1 MTVVR
6 SAPTRCSLRSKLVQ
20 SVSRFCHRNGVDPRE
35 WLVQRSAIARLIVRR
50 VWAAACALV
59 LASAAAVPQAR
70 ASEQPTVSR
79 APQGVQTQAAG
90 PTLAAQQEAAKQA
103 MAAGDFDEAVRRY
116 RELLAAIPKEP
127 GLLMNLGMALAMGGH
142 TQEAIE
148 PLTTATKL
156 RPSLLPAW
164 LFLGSAYLDI
174 GEPANAVAPL
184 RRFVTAQPAHV
195 ESRQMLATALLAS
208 GHPREALT
216 HYQRLTRLTPKD
228 AKTWAGLVQCY
239 DALAQEAIDH
249 LRESKDANADAYQQL
264 MLADVLASDEKPE
277 QAFGFYRAA
286 AQAMPRLATIHESIA
301 QIYEKTGHA
310 DWAAAE
316 RAKPEAAAPA
326 CKAATPPA
334 ARANAAE
341 CEFRQ
346 KRYANVLTV
355 VASHTDAGSQYWR
368 ARAYA
373 ELGVAALAHLS
384 DLPASR
390 ELHELK
396 AELFRNEGR
405 HLQSID
411 ELKAALTLAPDDPR
425 LQKELA
431 KSYLLSRD
439 PDHARPLL
447 QALIAKQPVDPEVP
461 LLYGEILLEAQQA
474 EEALPYLK
482 AAAANDPQSTNA
494 HAALGR
500 ALAQLGQN
508 AEAIPHLKA
517 ALPQDEDGSLRY
529 QLARAYQAT
538 GQPDLAKPLLAEY
551 QAMQQATQARTQS
564 PAADAKITPP

>member
-1 MTVVR
+1 MRLWRLVLCVLAL
-6 SAPTRCSLRSKLVQ
+6 SSLRLVAQ
-20 SVSRFCHRNGVDPRE
+20 TP
-35 WLVQRSAIARLIVRR
+35 
-50 VWAAACALV
+50 
-59 LASAAAVPQAR
+59 
-70 ASEQPTVSR
+70 
-79 APQGVQTQAAG
+79 APG
-90 PTLAAQQEAAKQA
+90 PTLAAQQEQAKEA
-103 MAAGDFDEAVRRY
+103 MAAGNFDEAARRY
-116 RELLAAIPKEP
+116 RDLLGAVPNEP
-127 GLLMNLGMALAMGGH
+127 GLLMNFGMALAMGGH
-142 TQEAIE
+142 TREAIE
-148 PLTTATKL
+148 PLSIATKL

-164 LFLGSAYLDI
+164 LFLGSAYLDL
-174 GEPANAVAPL
+174 GEPANAIAPL
-184 RRFVTAQPAHV
+184 RRFVTAQPTHV
-195 ESRQMLATALLAS
+195 ESRQMLATALLVS

-249 LRESKDANADAYQQL
+249 LRDAKDPNAEAYQQL
-264 MLADVLASDEKPE
+264 MLGDVLVSDEKPE
-277 QAFGFYRAA
+277 QAFAFYRAA
-286 AQAMPRLATIHESIA
+286 AAAIPRLATIHESIA

-316 RAKPEAAAPA
+316 RAKPEAAAPVCTGA
-326 CKAATPPA
+326 RPRAT
-334 ARANAAE
+334 AE

-355 VASHTDAGSQYWR
+355 VASRSDAESQYWR

-373 ELGVAALAHLS
+373 ELGVAALAHLNE
-384 DLPASR
+384 LPPSR

-405 HLQSID
+405 HLQSIE
-411 ELKAALTLAPDDPR
+411 ELNAALTLAPDDPR

-439 PDHARPLL
+439 PDHAKPLL
-447 QALIAKQPVDPEVP
+447 QALIAKLSPSQPADPEVP
-461 LLYGEILLEAQQA
+461 LLYGEILLEAQQV

-482 AAAANDPQSTNA
+482 AAAAGDPRSTNV

-500 ALAQLGQN
+500 ALAQLGQH

-551 QAMQQATQARTQS
+551 QAMQQAAQSRNQTAAPDAR
-564 PAADAKITPP
+564 ITPP

>member
-1 MTVVR
+1 MKMRTIITILICVL
-6 SAPTRCSLRSKLVQ
+6 AL
-20 SVSRFCHRNGVDPRE
+20 SRP
-35 WLVQRSAIARLIVRR
+35 AIA
-50 VWAAACALV
+50 
-59 LASAAAVPQAR
+59 Q
-70 ASEQPTVSR
+70 
-79 APQGVQTQAAG
+79 

-103 MAAGDFDEAVRRY
+103 MAAGNFDEAARRY
-116 RELLAAIPKEP
+116 RDLLKAVPNEP
-127 GLLMNLGMALAMGGH
+127 GLLMNFGMALAMGGH
-142 TQEAIE
+142 AREAIE
-148 PLTTATKL
+148 PLAIVTKV
-156 RPSLLPAW
+156 RPALLPAW

-174 GEPANAVAPL
+174 GEPEKAVAPL
-184 RRFVTAQPAHV
+184 RRFVTAQPAHA
-195 ESRQMLATALLAS
+195 ESRQMLATALLVS

-216 HYQRLTRLTPKD
+216 HYQRLTKLTPKD

-239 DALAQEAIDH
+239 DALTQEAIDA
-249 LRESKDANADAYQQL
+249 LRKSTDLKADAYRQL

-277 QAFGFYRAA
+277 QAFAFYRAA
-286 AQAMPRLATIHESIA
+286 AEAIPRLAIIHESIA

-326 CKAATPPA
+326 CPA
-334 ARANAAE
+334 APPGTAE

-346 KRYANVLTV
+346 KRYANILTIV
-355 VASHTDAGSQYWR
+355 GSHTDAGSQYWR

-373 ELGVAALAHLS
+373 ELGIAALARLS

-405 HLQSID
+405 HLQSVD
-411 ELKAALTLAPDDPR
+411 ELKAALAFAPDDPR

-439 PDHARPLL
+439 PEHAKPLL
-447 QALIAKQPVDPEVP
+447 QALIARQAAISDPEVP
-461 LLYGEILLEAQQA
+461 LLYGEILLEAQQV

-482 AAAANDPQSTNA
+482 TAAASDPGSTNV

-538 GQPDLAKPLLAEY
+538 GQPDLAKPLLADY
-551 QAMQQATQARTQS
+551 QAMQQATQARTQT